1 MLLITFCVTWRVHQK
16 KIEGKECIHNTNSF
30 TDFIFQTVY
39 LTLYFFLLRQYTR
52 VLYLLQAIDK
62 IKDICQRAK
71 LDMSKT
77 SLAWLLQQENV
88 PVAIT
93 GASTPE
99 QVAQNIDI
107 PTLTQ
112 VFNCYF
118 NHYSRY
124 TKCPLCILPLNS
136 KHWYPHIISGI

>member
-1 MLLITFCVTWRVHQK
+1 
-16 KIEGKECIHNTNSF
+16 
-30 TDFIFQTVY
+30 
-39 LTLYFFLLRQYTR
+39 
-52 VLYLLQAIDK
+52 
-62 IKDICQRAK
+62 
-71 LDMSKT
+71 MSKA

-99 QVAQNIDI
+99 QVIQNVDI
-107 PTLTQ
+107 PTLSQ

-124 TKCPLCILPLNS
+124 AKCR
-136 KHWYPHIISGI
+136 